1 MVFFSI
7 VSGDD
12 YVNNTLSSFG
22 ALSTADLDR
31 ALASDEQLEP
41 NHEVA
46 RMRTPVASEKAVWSS
61 CLFSRFPPR
70 KRRSRASI

>member
-1 MVFFSI
+1 MVSFSI

-31 ALASDEQLEP
+31 ALASDEHSNLI
-41 NHEVA
+41 
-46 RMRTPVASEKAVWSS
+46 T
-61 CLFSRFPPR
+61 
-70 KRRSRASI
+70 RSLG